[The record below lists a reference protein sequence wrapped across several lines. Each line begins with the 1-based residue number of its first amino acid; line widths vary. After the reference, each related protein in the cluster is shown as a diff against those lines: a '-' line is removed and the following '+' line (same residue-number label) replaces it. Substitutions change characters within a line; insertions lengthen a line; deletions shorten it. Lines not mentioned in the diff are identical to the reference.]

1 MYTLIRTLAVL
12 SLMFG
17 GASIALAEENSPEST
32 ATATTVASTST
43 MSKVTFPIAELGN
56 CSSRETCKAYCEQDA
71 NKSACLAYAQK
82 VGLMSKE
89 KVAAAKMVISK
100 KGPGNCSSKDSCI
113 AYCSDSSHRDECL
126 SFAQEHKLI
135 SDEKVSLIK
144 KISAGEGPGAC
155 TSAESCKAYCT
166 DPSHRDECRSFAEE
180 NGLKPKMGST
190 SPMMKRMG
198 SSTPGMMND
207 DRPRIG
213 STTRDVVKGIL
224 ASTTPGRER
233 GEALRE
239 KFGSSTP
246 GIMKGEGE
254 RRMGSST
261 GMPPKDG
268 MMNGTVK
275 PINSDAKHPRPPK
288 EKESGSGDNLGA
300 TLLKG
305 FLSLIGL

>member
-1 MYTLIRTLAVL
+1 M
-12 SLMFG
+12 
-17 GASIALAEENSPEST
+17 ALAEENSVEPTVT
-32 ATATTVASTST
+32 ATAVASTSA

-56 CSSRETCKAYCEQDA
+56 CSSREACKAYCEQGA

-89 KVAAAKMVISK
+89 KIAAAKIVISK
-100 KGPGNCSSKDSCI
+100 KGPGSCNSKDSCI
-113 AYCSDSSHRDECL
+113 AYCSDSSHREECL

-135 SDEKVSLIK
+135 SEEKVSLIK

-190 SPMMKRMG
+190 SPMMKRIG
-198 SSTPGMMND
+198 SSTMPMMD
-207 DRPRIG
+207 GRPRMG
-213 STTRDVVKGIL
+213 STTRDAVKGIL
-224 ASTTPGRER
+224 SSTTPGRER
-233 GEALRE
+233 GEEMRE

-246 GIMKGEGE
+246 GMIKGEGE

-261 GMPPKDG
+261 GMPPKNG
-268 MMNGTVK
+268 MMNGTVR
-275 PINSDAKHPRPPK
+275 PINSDAKPPRPPK
-288 EKESGSGDNLGA
+288 ADESGSGDNLGA